1 MTKLLVTGASGLLG
15 RAVVAAFKQQAQFQV
30 VAAAFSRAN
39 AGDYRL
45 DLTDSKAVDACL
57 AEVQPDMIIHCAAE
71 RRPDVSEQNP
81 EAALNLN
88 VQASADLAH
97 AAQRHNVWLLYVS
110 TDYVFDGQRGN
121 YAESDLPNPVNF
133 YGQSKWQGEQVV
145 QTVSDDFAILRLP
158 ILYGQV
164 ERVDESAVLVLLNQ
178 LNHLSQQHIDN
189 WAIRSPT
196 STADIAQAILQLAS
210 HKANQT
216 PVHGIYHFSAR
227 ERMTK
232 YDMLLTLAK
241 LVGKPSEHI
250 LPADAP
256 NDSAKRPRD
265 CSLLCQRLE
274 ALNIRSDVDFV
285 QGATDA
291 LTQSSQALAAIGLQL
306 TNAEGA

>member
-1 MTKLLVTGASGLLG
+1 MTKVLVTGASGLLG
-15 RAVVAAFKQQAQFQV
+15 RAVVAAFKQQTQLQV

-133 YGQSKWQGEQVV
+133 YGQSKWQG
-145 QTVSDDFAILRLP
+145 
-158 ILYGQV
+158 G
-164 ERVDESAVLVLLNQ
+164 
-178 LNHLSQQHIDN
+178 
-189 WAIRSPT
+189 
-196 STADIAQAILQLAS
+196 AS
-210 HKANQT
+210 
-216 PVHGIYHFSAR
+216 R
-227 ERMTK
+227 
-232 YDMLLTLAK
+232 
-241 LVGKPSEHI
+241 
-250 LPADAP
+250 
-256 NDSAKRPRD
+256 
-265 CSLLCQRLE
+265 
-274 ALNIRSDVDFV
+274 
-285 QGATDA
+285 
-291 LTQSSQALAAIGLQL
+291 
-306 TNAEGA
+306 TNR